1 MNDPVK
7 ILIVEDDV
15 LIADYIREILEEHG
29 YKNVYTAHRV
39 KDAKEK
45 MRDITPEIIL
55 MDINL
60 EGNFEGIELSRDKNE
75 GTSIIFITGQGDARI
90 IEEAL
95 KVFPESYLTKPI
107 RELELLTA
115 VKITASKKQ
124 KKYIFVKAG
133 YGDEKLMLNDII
145 YIKSDKN
152 YLDIFTESRKITVR
166 NTLLEFCKELPS
178 TFVQVHR
185 SIVVNTRWVEHL
197 SSYEITVKSIR
208 LPVSRNFTKN
218 LTKK

>member
-7 ILIVEDDV
+7 ILIVEDEV
-15 LIADYIREILEEHG
+15 LIADYIRDILEEHG
-29 YKNVYTAHRV
+29 YKNVFTAHHV
-39 KDAKEK
+39 KEAKEK
-45 MRDITPEIIL
+45 MQDIAPEIIL

-60 EGNFEGIELSRDKNE
+60 EGNFEGIELSRYKNE
-75 GTSIIFITGQGDARI
+75 GASVIFITGQSDARI

-95 KVFPESYLTKPI
+95 KVFPDSYLTKPI
-107 RELELLTA
+107 RETELVTA
-115 VKITASKKQ
+115 VKITAGKKQ

-133 YGDEKLMLNDII
+133 YRDEKLMLNDII

-178 TFVQVHR
+178 SFVQVHR
-185 SIVVNTRWVEHL
+185 SIVVNTRWAEHL
-197 SSYEITVKSIR
+197 SSDEITVKSIR
-208 LPVSRNFTKN
+208 LPVSRSFAKN
-218 LTKK
+218 LTIK